1 MLNVPAAKIMALMR
15 MGAKVATLVGL
26 GRRTPKAE
34 STEG

>member
-1 MLNVPAAKIMALMR
+1 MR